1 MAALQPRTREAVLTI
16 AEWQVGVLESPA
28 GSNKV
33 KYNTA
38 FYGREVSGR
47 AYPWCMAFIWWVFRE
62 AGFSLYKTA
71 GCSAFV
77 RRYKA
82 FSPGQVVTGGYR
94 PGDIVFFDFSGSR
107 KKTEH
112 VGLVVS
118 VSGATV
124 TTIEGN
130 TSLGSDANGGAVM
143 RRTRKAGLIACG
155 VRPGYSR

>member
-1 MAALQPRTREAVLTI
+1 MTALQPRTREAVLAI
-16 AEWQVGVLESPA
+16 AAWQVGVLESPA

-77 RRYKA
+77 RRYRA

-94 PGDIVFFDFSGSR
+94 PGDIVFFDFSGGSPR
-107 KKTEH
+107 H
-112 VGLVVS
+112 P
-118 VSGATV
+118 SGPA
-124 TTIEGN
+124 
-130 TSLGSDANGGAVM
+130 
-143 RRTRKAGLIACG
+143 
-155 VRPGYSR
+155 PYPPQ